1 MAGPIER
8 ATHLLVQFYKPRTF
22 VYEDAVDGIRQMLW
36 GFFKKVV
43 IADNCAVVVNDIF
56 GGYANYPA
64 STLWMGAVL
73 FAFLIYGDFS
83 GYSDIA
89 IGTAK
94 LFGIRLCRNF
104 DYPYFSPDIVSFWR
118 RWHISLN
125 TWFTDYVYIPL
136 GGSREG
142 VPKYIRNV
150 CIVFFLSGLWHG
162 ANWTFV
168 AWGIY
173 HGVLVVCLSLVRRYG
188 GCRSLLG
195 YGLSMPATFAFV
207 VVGWV
212 FFRSETLVMAAD
224 YVSGMCSA
232 SLFRI
237 PKIMGINN
245 VYALVSLC
253 FILFM
258 LLLEWWNR
266 DKPFGLDLSAVGNKC
281 VRYGLYGVVLFS
293 IYFFGNDSS
302 SFIYF
307 QF

>member
-73 FAFLIYGDFS
+73 FAFQIYGDFS

-173 HGVLVVCLSLVRRYG
+173 HGVLVVGLSLVRRYG